1 MSKTA
6 TICIER
12 KRLSELEA
20 HPRNPRRHP
29 DPGTSEWQSLALS
42 LEHDYFDPIVWNRRN
57 GLLVSGHLRVKVL
70 LDLGYEEADVSVV
83 DYDEETHL
91 ARLLAANKLQGQDDR
106 GSLIDVLEELQSGGL
121 DLGIAGYTEGEIEEL
136 LGMRNEPEVQED
148 GFDADAE
155 VAAIEEPV
163 TKPGDLYILGKHLL
177 LCGDATDPEDYAR
190 LMQGQLARLI
200 FTDPPYN
207 VNYRSPAGLD
217 YDSEKYGGTG
227 GQIFNDN
234 LSDDDCLQFY
244 SRVLWNMY
252 EHSTDDVTIY
262 WWFANKNNSLNRQ
275 AWENSRWYM
284 SQIIIW
290 LKENMIFSRG
300 QDYHRMYEPCMVG
313 WKDGHKHYRSSTIR
327 NLKDV
332 FNLDYPSFVE
342 QFEELFDVW
351 YQHRDNTAQ
360 YIHPTQKPVRLAE
373 RALRKNSE
381 KGDIVLDAFGGSGS
395 TLMACEQMGR
405 SCYTIELDPKYC
417 DAIVKRWE
425 QFTGKKAVIESDVPC
440 GPAS

>member
-1 MSKTA
+1 
-6 TICIER
+6 
-12 KRLSELEA
+12 
-20 HPRNPRRHP
+20 
-29 DPGTSEWQSLALS
+29 
-42 LEHDYFDPIVWNRRN
+42 
-57 GLLVSGHLRVKVL
+57 
-70 LDLGYEEADVSVV
+70 
-83 DYDEETHL
+83 
-91 ARLLAANKLQGQDDR
+91 
-106 GSLIDVLEELQSGGL
+106 
-121 DLGIAGYTEGEIEEL
+121 
-136 LGMRNEPEVQED
+136 
-148 GFDADAE
+148 
-155 VAAIEEPV
+155 
-163 TKPGDLYILGKHLL
+163 
-177 LCGDATDPEDYAR
+177 
-190 LMQGQLARLI
+190 
-200 FTDPPYN
+200 
-207 VNYRSPAGLD
+207 
-217 YDSEKYGGTG
+217 
-227 GQIFNDN
+227 
-234 LSDDDCLQFY
+234 
-244 SRVLWNMY
+244 
-252 EHSTDDVTIY
+252 
-262 WWFANKNNSLNRQ
+262 
-275 AWENSRWYM
+275 M

>member
-163 TKPGDLYILGKHLL
+163 T
-177 LCGDATDPEDYAR
+177 
-190 LMQGQLARLI
+190 
-200 FTDPPYN
+200 
-207 VNYRSPAGLD
+207 
-217 YDSEKYGGTG
+217 
-227 GQIFNDN
+227 
-234 LSDDDCLQFY
+234 
-244 SRVLWNMY
+244 
-252 EHSTDDVTIY
+252 
-262 WWFANKNNSLNRQ
+262 
-275 AWENSRWYM
+275 
-284 SQIIIW
+284 
-290 LKENMIFSRG
+290 
-300 QDYHRMYEPCMVG
+300 
-313 WKDGHKHYRSSTIR
+313 
-327 NLKDV
+327 
-332 FNLDYPSFVE
+332 
-342 QFEELFDVW
+342 
-351 YQHRDNTAQ
+351 
-360 YIHPTQKPVRLAE
+360 
-373 RALRKNSE
+373 
-381 KGDIVLDAFGGSGS
+381 
-395 TLMACEQMGR
+395 
-405 SCYTIELDPKYC
+405 
-417 DAIVKRWE
+417 
-425 QFTGKKAVIESDVPC
+425 
-440 GPAS
+440 